1 MSCLS
6 KGLLRS
12 SALLSI
18 ALALTVGSAGLPG
31 AAFALSELKPAQ
43 NGESEPQAQN
53 GEQPKQA
60 EPAEPDAIEGDSEG
74 IPLPDPLIDRSAAQT
89 NQQSAKPDTDT
100 APEMSVEIEHDISK
114 APEAVRKLRQQIIDA
129 AASGD
134 IEKLRP
140 FIAGGENQFRIDGN
154 DGEDPIA
161 ALKSYSGDPDGL
173 EVLAIII
180 DLLSTGYAHIDAG
193 TPDEA
198 YVFPYFA
205 GKPLNTLTPPEK
217 VELLRIITAGD
228 LADMQ
233 EYGNY
238 SFYRIGISP
247 DGKWKFFT
255 AGD

>member
-12 SALLSI
+12 SAMLSI
-18 ALALTVGSAGLPG
+18 LLALTAGSVGLPSR
-31 AAFALSELKPAQ
+31 AFALSELKPAQ
-43 NGESEPQAQN
+43 NTESEPKAEN
-53 GEQPKQA
+53 GA
-60 EPAEPDAIEGDSEG
+60 EPQQPQPPEPDEIEGDSDG
-74 IPLPDPLIDRSAAQT
+74 IPLPDPLIDRSAGQA
-89 NQQSAKPDTDT
+89 NQKPAATDN
-100 APEMSVEIEHDISK
+100 APEMSVVIEHDISK
-114 APEAVRKLRQQIIDA
+114 APEAVRKLRQEIIDA

-140 FIAGGENQFRIDGN
+140 FIAAGQKEFRIDGN

-180 DLLSTGYAHIDAG
+180 DLLSTGYAHVDAG

-205 GKPLNTLTPPEK
+205 GKPLNTLTAPEK

>member
-12 SALLSI
+12 SAMLSI
-18 ALALTVGSAGLPG
+18 LLALTAGSIGLPSR
-31 AAFALSELKPAQ
+31 ALALSELKPAQ
-43 NGESEPQAQN
+43 NTESEPQAQN
-53 GEQPKQA
+53 GGEPQQPQ
-60 EPAEPDAIEGDSEG
+60 PPEPDEIEGDSEG
-74 IPLPDPLIDRSAAQT
+74 IPLPDPLVDRSAGQA
-89 NQQSAKPDTDT
+89 NQKPATPDNS
-100 APEMSVEIEHDISK
+100 PEMSVVIEHDISK
-114 APEAVRKLRQQIIDA
+114 APEAVRKLRQEIMDA

-140 FIAGGENQFRIDGN
+140 FIAAGQKEFRIDGN

-173 EVLAIII
+173 EVMAIII
-180 DLLSTGYAHIDAG
+180 DLLSTGYAHVDAG

-205 GKPLNTLTPPEK
+205 GKPLNTLTAPEK

>member
-18 ALALTVGSAGLPG
+18 LLALTAGPIGLPEK
-31 AAFALSELKPAQ
+31 AFALSELKPAQ
-43 NGESEPQAQN
+43 KGESEPQAQN
-53 GEQPKQA
+53 GEQPQQA
-60 EPAEPDAIEGDSEG
+60 QPAEPDEVEGDSDG
-74 IPLPDPLIDRSAAQT
+74 IPLPDPLVDRSAGKA
-89 NQQSAKPDTDT
+89 NQQSAKPDTT
-100 APEMSVEIEHDISK
+100 PEMSVVIEHDISK
-114 APEAVRKLRQQIIDA
+114 ASEPVRKLRQQIIDA

-140 FIAGGENQFRIDGN
+140 FIVAGQNQFRIEGSDS
-154 DGEDPIA
+154 EDPIA

-205 GKPLNTLTPPEK
+205 GKPLNTLTAPEK